1 MVPNS
6 SSNLTH
12 LSHLD
17 FSFNNFT
24 GSMPSFGMAKKLTH
38 LHLSQNGLSGAIPS
52 SSHFEGLQSLVGI
65 DLNNNSISG
74 SIPSSLF
81 TLLPSLQEIQLSFN
95 RFIKIDEFSTNV
107 SYSVLNTID
116 ISNNYLSETLPTSF
130 FQLSSVSVLDLSNN
144 KFDGSLHLDKLL
156 ELINLTTLDLS
167 YNNLSFN
174 STKFTAYVPYSFSI
188 ISSLNLA
195 S

>member
-1 MVPNS
+1 
-6 SSNLTH
+6 
-12 LSHLD
+12 
-17 FSFNNFT
+17 
-24 GSMPSFGMAKKLTH
+24 MPLFGMAKKLTH

-174 STKFTAYVPYSFSI
+174 ST
-188 ISSLNLA
+188 LNLQHTSLLPFQSLA
-195 S
+195 L